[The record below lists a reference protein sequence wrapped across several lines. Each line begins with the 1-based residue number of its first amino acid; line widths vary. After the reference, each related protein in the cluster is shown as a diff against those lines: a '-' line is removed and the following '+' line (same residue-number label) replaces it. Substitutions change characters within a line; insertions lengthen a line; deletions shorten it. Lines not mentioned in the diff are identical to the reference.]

1 MPTLTPAKT
10 HVAHSTQNG
19 ALSDGVLSP
28 LDVEIVSFF
37 VRIAQLLGA
46 PKSLGEIYGLLYC
59 TEQPLSL
66 DDICQRVKISRGS
79 ASQGLRILKSVGA
92 VKIVYLP
99 GNRRDHFSPETEL
112 RKLAGSLLK
121 EQIESQIEGGEA
133 RLERMGALLGSEPPA
148 VRAFKRSRV
157 QKLQA
162 WSRQGRRLLPLIRS
176 FLSTS

>member
-1 MPTLTPAKT
+1 MPTLTSAKT
-10 HVAHSTQNG
+10 SAPPTAPND
-19 ALSDGVLSP
+19 APPDGVLSP

-37 VRIAQLLGA
+37 VRIARLLGA

-59 TEQPLSL
+59 TEAPLSL
-66 DDICQRVKISRGS
+66 DDICQRVKMSRGS

-112 RKLAGSLLK
+112 RKLASVLLK

-133 RLERMGALLGSEPPA
+133 RLERMGALLGSEPPG
-148 VRAFKRSRV
+148 VRAFKRGRV

-176 FLSTS
+176 FLSIS